1 VTTSLEQLQ
10 QIMDDYGNVRYLLE
24 DLKSSKETALQ
35 KILEKHPEVAQEI
48 QDMEEEFNPKI
59 ETAEKAEKTK
69 KKLLEAYAKD
79 YAQTIILKDKGEIKS
94 KLIRIGLDRKIEYDV
109 DALEGM
115 ALENPKLLGLRSEK
129 ISTRITLNSK

>member
-1 VTTSLEQLQ
+1 MTTTLEQLQ

-35 KILEKHPEVAQEI
+35 KILEKYPEVAQEI
-48 QDMEEEFNPKI
+48 QDMEEEFAPKI
-59 ETAEKAEKTK
+59 ENAEKAEKTK
-69 KKLLEAYAKD
+69 KKLLDAYAKE
-79 YAQTIILKDKGEIKS
+79 YAQTIILKDKGEVKS
-94 KLIRIGLDRKIEYDV
+94 NLVRIGLSREIQYDV
-109 DALEGM
+109 AALEGM

>member
-1 VTTSLEQLQ
+1 VTTPLEQLQ

-35 KILEKHPEVAQEI
+35 KILEKYPEVAQEI
-48 QDMEEEFNPKI
+48 QSMEEEFDPKI
-59 ETAEKAEKTK
+59 ENAEKIEKTK
-69 KKLLEAYAKD
+69 KKLLEACAKD
-79 YAQTIILKDKGEIKS
+79 YAQTIVLKDKGEIKS
-94 KLIRIGLDRKIEYDV
+94 NLIRIGLDRKVEYDV

-115 ALENPKLLGLRSEK
+115 ALENPKLLALRSEK

>member
-1 VTTSLEQLQ
+1 MTTTLEQLRQ
-10 QIMDDYGNVRYLLE
+10 VMDDYGNVRYLLE

-48 QDMEEEFNPKI
+48 QDMEEEFNSKI
-59 ETAEKAEKTK
+59 ENAEKVEKTK
-69 KKLLEAYAKD
+69 KKILEAYAKD
-79 YAQTIILKDKGEIKS
+79 YAQTIVLKDKGEIKS
-94 KLIRIGLDRKIEYDV
+94 NLIRIGLDRKVEYDV

-115 ALENPKLLGLRSEK
+115 ALENPKLLALRSEK